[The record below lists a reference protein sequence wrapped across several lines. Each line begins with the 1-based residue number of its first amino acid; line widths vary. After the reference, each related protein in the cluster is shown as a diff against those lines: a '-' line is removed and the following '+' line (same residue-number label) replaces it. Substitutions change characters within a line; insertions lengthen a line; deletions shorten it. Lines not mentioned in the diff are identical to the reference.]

1 MSATRSWLQQVDAL
15 AGDNRAGASEIAQGC
30 ARALIAYADQ
40 ARPGSPREVEKAVQ
54 DLALRMLKP
63 HAAMAPVVRLIND
76 VLLALSEV
84 DTVRLG
90 LDTIRRVSNE
100 YNALAEQASAL
111 AVEAALH
118 VIPASGTIVTISYS
132 SMVANSLLLAHK
144 NGCALSVICLESRPS
159 LEGRLLAEALGE
171 GGLEAILA
179 IDASCLSQ
187 VRTANLVLCG
197 ADSMSAAG
205 VVNKVG
211 TGSLAASAHAF
222 AIPTFVVGDS
232 SKIWPEKLGTPRIP
246 QRDPAEVWD
255 DAPSSIQV
263 HNTYYELTPWE
274 FFSGVVTE
282 RGVADRTAITEIAA
296 SIPVDRRLL
305 SLL

>member
-40 ARPGSPREVEKAVQ
+40 AKPGTPREVEKAVQ
-54 DLALRMLKP
+54 DLAIRLLRP
-63 HAAMAPVVRLIND
+63 HASMAPVVRLLND

-100 YNALAEQASAL
+100 YNALAVQAGAL
-111 AVEAALH
+111 VVEAALS
-118 VIPASGTIVTISYS
+118 VIPAKATIVTVSYS
-132 SMVANSLLLAHK
+132 SMVANSLILAHK
-144 NGCALSVICLESRPS
+144 NGCSLTVVCLESRPS

-171 GGLEAILA
+171 AGIEAILA
-179 IDASCLSQ
+179 IDASSLSQ
-187 VRTANLVLCG
+187 VRSADLVLCG
-197 ADSMSAAG
+197 ADSMSVSG
-205 VVNKVG
+205 IVNKVG

-222 AIPTFVVGDS
+222 AIPVFVVGDT
-232 SKIWPEKLGTPRIP
+232 SKIWPEKLGLPKIT
-246 QRDPAEVWD
+246 QRDPSEVWD
-255 DAPSSIQV
+255 DAPSSIQIR
-263 HNTYYELTPWE
+263 NTYYEITPWE

-282 RGVADRTAITEIAA
+282 RGVADRTSITDISS

-305 SLL
+305 SLM